1 MDVSV
6 TNLECN
12 IHQDKVFKEVL
23 LHLELLPLV
32 LLLGQEVDGEA
43 APLRAARLE
52 LAPVHVQVAG
62 TEDTR
67 TCSLCGF
74 SI

>member
-1 MDVSV
+1 MKKYFMQTLKIFACD
-6 TNLECN
+6 L
-12 IHQDKVFKEVL
+12 EVL
-23 LHLELLPLV
+23 ALA

-52 LAPVHVQVAG
+52 LAPVHVQVAS

>member
-1 MDVSV
+1 MQTLKIFACD
-6 TNLECN
+6 L
-12 IHQDKVFKEVL
+12 EVL
-23 LHLELLPLV
+23 ALA

-52 LAPVHVQVAG
+52 LAPVHVQVPS

-67 TCSLCGF
+67 TCSLYGF
-74 SI
+74 NL

>member
-1 MDVSV
+1 MTCD
-6 TNLECN
+6 L
-12 IHQDKVFKEVL
+12 EVL
-23 LHLELLPLV
+23 ALA

-52 LAPVHVQVAG
+52 LAPVHVQVAS
-62 TEDTR
+62 TVDTQ